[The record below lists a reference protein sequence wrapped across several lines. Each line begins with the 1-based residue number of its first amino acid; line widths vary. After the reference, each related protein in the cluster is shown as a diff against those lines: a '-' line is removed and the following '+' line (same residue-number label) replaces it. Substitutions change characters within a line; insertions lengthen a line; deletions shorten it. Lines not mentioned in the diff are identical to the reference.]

1 MKNYELRRIVKVI
14 SQKNYHLIPFSVK
27 YKLNNLQVIYF
38 IPKEFQK
45 DFKLLNLFVPDT
57 TGFFVK
63 HVQTGMC
70 INDTSIIHS
79 KGSSW
84 GNMSFLQL
92 SNNCLDPAA
101 QFRFVNTSAMLNL
114 KRPGCLHP
122 LPVRNPTWLA
132 LWVASVSQ
140 IELGHS
146 CYQELD
152 ITQTS
157 WGGLSTK
164 SSRCAEPKTDQRF
177 ANRGIN
183 SYIGLNQDC
192 NDNQNRRFN
201 FGKIL
206 VSSHTLPFYDIKQK
220 LYTVHEIK
228 CSLMNKKKLCIAQ
241 NVKH

>member
-1 MKNYELRRIVKVI
+1 M
-14 SQKNYHLIPFSVK
+14 K

-45 DFKLLNLFVPDT
+45 DFKLLNFFVPDT

-63 HVQTGMC
+63 HVDTGMC
-70 INDTSIIHS
+70 INDTSIIIR
-79 KGSSW
+79 KGSW
-84 GNMSFLQL
+84 GNTSYLEL

-114 KRPGCLHP
+114 KRPGCIHP
-122 LPVRNPTWLA
+122 LPNLNNPDFLA
-132 LWVASVSQ
+132 LWVASFRQTNSCND
-140 IELGHS
+140 ELA
-146 CYQELD
+146 

-164 SSRCAEPKTDQRF
+164 PSRCAEHKTDQRF
-177 ANRGIN
+177 ADQGIN

-206 VSSHTLPFYDIKQK
+206 VSSHTLPFYDIK
-220 LYTVHEIK
+220 
-228 CSLMNKKKLCIAQ
+228 
-241 NVKH
+241 

>member
-1 MKNYELRRIVKVI
+1 MK
-14 SQKNYHLIPFSVK
+14 H
-27 YKLNNLQVIYF
+27 KLNNLRVIYF

-45 DFKLLNLFVPDT
+45 GFKLLNFFVPDT

-70 INDTSIIHS
+70 INDTSIIYS
-79 KGSSW
+79 KGSW
-84 GNMSFLQL
+84 GNMSYLEL

-101 QFRFVNTSAMLNL
+101 QFRFVDTSAMLNL
-114 KRPGCLHP
+114 KRHGCIHP
-122 LPVRNPTWLA
+122 LRNL
-132 LWVASVSQ
+132 LLLYVASVSG
-140 IELGHS
+140 IELGYS
-146 CYQELD
+146 CNDDLA

-164 SSRCAEPKTDQRF
+164 SSRCAEPKTYQRF
-177 ANRGIN
+177 ADQGIN

-206 VSSHTLPFYDIKQK
+206 VSSHTLPFCDIKQK

-241 NVKH
+241 NLKH

>member
-1 MKNYELRRIVKVI
+1 MK
-14 SQKNYHLIPFSVK
+14 H
-27 YKLNNLQVIYF
+27 KLNNLRVIYF

-45 DFKLLNLFVPDT
+45 DFKLLNFFVPDT

-63 HVQTGMC
+63 HVQTRMC
-70 INDTSIIHS
+70 ISDTSIIES
-79 KGSSW
+79 KGKW
-84 GNMSFLQL
+84 GNMSFLEP
-92 SNNCLDPAA
+92 SDNCLDPAA
-101 QFRFVNTSAMLNL
+101 QFRFVDTSAMLNL

-122 LPVRNPTWLA
+122 RPYVLVV
-132 LWVASVSQ
+132 WVASFS
-140 IELGHS
+140 ELGNS
-146 CYQELD
+146 CNDELA

-177 ANRGIN
+177 ADQGIN

-206 VSSHTLPFYDIKQK
+206 VSSHTRPFYDIKQK

-228 CSLMNKKKLCIAQ
+228 CSLMFLYSSLRLGAPLLFI
-241 NVKH
+241 VLRGS

>member
-1 MKNYELRRIVKVI
+1 M
-14 SQKNYHLIPFSVK
+14 
-27 YKLNNLQVIYF
+27 
-38 IPKEFQK
+38 
-45 DFKLLNLFVPDT
+45 
-57 TGFFVK
+57 K
-63 HVQTGMC
+63 HVETGMC
-70 INDTSIIHS
+70 INDTSIIEN
-79 KGSSW
+79 KGSW
-84 GNMSFLQL
+84 GNMSFLEL

-114 KRPGCLHP
+114 KRHGCIHP
-122 LPVRNPTWLA
+122 LRNFL
-132 LWVASVSQ
+132 LLYVASVSE
-140 IELGHS
+140 IELGYS
-146 CYQELD
+146 CNDDLT

-164 SSRCAEPKTDQRF
+164 SSRCAEPKTYQRF
-177 ANRGIN
+177 ADQGIN

-206 VSSHTLPFYDIKQK
+206 VSSHTLPFCDIKQK

-241 NVKH
+241 NLKH

>member
-1 MKNYELRRIVKVI
+1 M
-14 SQKNYHLIPFSVK
+14 K

-45 DFKLLNLFVPDT
+45 DFKLLNFFVPDT

-70 INDTSIIHS
+70 ISDTSIIER
-79 KGSSW
+79 KGSW
-84 GNMSFLQL
+84 GSMSYLEL

-101 QFRFVNTSAMLNL
+101 QFRFVNISAMLNL
-114 KRPGCLHP
+114 KRPGCIHP
-122 LPVRNPTWLA
+122 LRGKNPDWLG
-132 LWVASVSQ
+132 LWVASVSE
-140 IELGHS
+140 IEKGNS
-146 CYQELD
+146 CHQGLT

-164 SSRCAEPKTDQRF
+164 SSRCAERKTDQRF
-177 ANRGIN
+177 ADQGIN

-192 NDNQNRRFN
+192 NDNQDRRFN

-206 VSSHTLPFYDIKQK
+206 VSSHTLPFCDIKQK
-220 LYTVHEIK
+220 LYTVYEIK
-228 CSLMNKKKLCIAQ
+228 CSLMNKKKLYIAQ
-241 NVKH
+241 NLKH

>member
-1 MKNYELRRIVKVI
+1 M
-14 SQKNYHLIPFSVK
+14 K
-27 YKLNNLQVIYF
+27 YKLNNLLVIYF

-45 DFKLLNLFVPDT
+45 GFKLLNFFVPDT

-79 KGSSW
+79 GDSSW
-84 GNMSFLQL
+84 GNMSFLRL

-101 QFRFVNTSAMLNL
+101 QFRFVNTGAMLNL
-114 KRPGCLHP
+114 KRPGCLFP
-122 LPVRNPTWLA
+122 LPGNNPNWLA
-132 LWVASVSQ
+132 LWVASFSE
-140 IELGHS
+140 IKLGRS
-146 CYQELD
+146 CND
-152 ITQTS
+152 GITQTP

-164 SSRCAEPKTDQRF
+164 PSRCAEPKTDQRF
-177 ANRGIN
+177 ASRGTN

-206 VSSHTLPFYDIKQK
+206 VSSHTLPFCDIKQK
-220 LYTVHEIK
+220 LYTVYEIK
-228 CSLMNKKKLCIAQ
+228 CSLMNKKKLHIAQ
-241 NVKH
+241 NLKH

>member
-1 MKNYELRRIVKVI
+1 MK
-14 SQKNYHLIPFSVK
+14 H
-27 YKLNNLQVIYF
+27 KLNNLQVIYF

-70 INDTSIIHS
+70 INDTSIIEI
-79 KGSSW
+79 KGSW
-84 GNMSFLQL
+84 GNTSYLEL

-101 QFRFVNTSAMLNL
+101 QFRFVDTSAMLNL
-114 KRPGCLHP
+114 KRRGCLHP
-122 LPVRNPTWLA
+122 RPGNNPKWLA
-132 LWVASVSQ
+132 LWVASVSE

-146 CYQELD
+146 CNDDLA

-164 SSRCAEPKTDQRF
+164 PSRCAEPKTDQRF
-177 ANRGIN
+177 AHKGIN

-206 VSSHTLPFYDIKQK
+206 VSSHTLPFCDIKQK
-220 LYTVHEIK
+220 
-228 CSLMNKKKLCIAQ
+228 
-241 NVKH
+241 

>member
-1 MKNYELRRIVKVI
+1 M
-14 SQKNYHLIPFSVK
+14 K

-45 DFKLLNLFVPDT
+45 DFKLLNFFVPDT

-70 INDTSIIHS
+70 INDTSIIYD
-79 KGSSW
+79 KGSW
-84 GNMSFLQL
+84 GNMTYLEL

-101 QFRFVNTSAMLNL
+101 QFRFVDTSAMLNL
-114 KRPGCLHP
+114 KRPGCVFP
-122 LPVRNPTWLA
+122 LPNHNPDRLA
-132 LWVASVSQ
+132 LWVASFSE
-140 IELGHS
+140 INLGNS
-146 CYQELD
+146 CNDGLA

-164 SSRCAEPKTDQRF
+164 PSRCAEPKTDQRF
-177 ANRGIN
+177 ADQGIN

>member
-1 MKNYELRRIVKVI
+1 M
-14 SQKNYHLIPFSVK
+14 K

-45 DFKLLNLFVPDT
+45 DFKLLNFFVPDT

-70 INDTSIIHS
+70 ISDTSIIES
-79 KGSSW
+79 EGSW
-84 GNMSFLQL
+84 GNLSYLEL

-101 QFRFVNTSAMLNL
+101 QFRFVDTSAMLNL
-114 KRPGCLHP
+114 KRPGCIHP
-122 LPVRNPTWLA
+122 LPNKNPDWLA
-132 LWVASVSQ
+132 LWVASVSD
-140 IELGHS
+140 INS
-146 CYQELD
+146 CNDDLA

-164 SSRCAEPKTDQRF
+164 PSRCAERKTDQRF
-177 ANRGIN
+177 ADQGIN

-206 VSSHTLPFYDIKQK
+206 VSSHTLPFCDIKQK
-220 LYTVHEIK
+220 LYTVYEIK
-228 CSLMNKKKLCIAQ
+228 CSLMNKKPLYIAQ
-241 NVKH
+241 NLKH